1 MSNRLR
7 ILVGLLVVAA
17 LGFVGWRTWSDQHAP
32 ATATGAGAD
41 TAQAGLRSV
50 SLWFADAGGD
60 SLVREVR
67 EVQEVEGVHA
77 RVAQLVEALVLGP
90 AHGGIAVVPNG
101 TTVLRAYLDDRGQLT
116 LDLSRAFQQGFHGGS
131 REEDLIVGSL
141 VRTIGSNLPEV
152 KRVLF
157 VCSGAPIAS
166 LGGHLPL
173 DRPIDPHEGF

>member
-1 MSNRLR
+1 MSSRLR
-7 ILVGLLVVAA
+7 ILIGVLVVIA
-17 LGFVGWRTWSDQHAP
+17 LAFVGWRTWSGQHAR
-32 ATATGAGAD
+32 ATATGTVAD
-41 TAQAGLRSV
+41 TTQAGLRTV
-50 SLWFADAGGD
+50 TLWFADAGGD

-67 EVQEVEGVHA
+67 EVPELEGLHA
-77 RVAQLVEALVLGP
+77 RVAQLVEALVQGP

-131 REEDLIVGSL
+131 CEEDLVVGSL

-157 VCSGAPIAS
+157 TCGGAPIGS

-173 DRPIDPHEGF
+173 DCPIDPHEGF

>member
-1 MSNRLR
+1 MNDRLK
-7 ILVGLLVVAA
+7 LLLGLLVVAGLA
-17 LGFVGWRTWSDQHAP
+17 FVGWRTWSGQHAAP
-32 ATATGAGAD
+32 SMGAAAD
-41 TAQAGLRSV
+41 TSQAGLKSLT
-50 SLWFADAGGD
+50 LWFADAGGD

-67 EVQEVEGVHA
+67 EVQEQDGLHA
-77 RVAQLVEALVLGP
+77 RVSQLVDALVAGP
-90 AHGGIAVVPNG
+90 AHGGVAVVPNG

-131 REEDLIVGSL
+131 REEDLVVGSL

-157 VCSGAPIAS
+157 VCGGAPIGS

>member
-7 ILVGLLVVAA
+7 VLAAVLVVAA
-17 LGFVGWRTWSDQHAP
+17 LAFVGWRTWSAQHALS
-32 ATATGAGAD
+32 TATGVSAD

-50 SLWFADAGGD
+50 TLWFADAGGD
-60 SLVREVR
+60 SLVRELR
-67 EVQEVEGVHA
+67 EVQELDGLHA
-77 RVAQLVEALVLGP
+77 RVSQLVDALVQGP

-131 REEDLIVGSL
+131 REEDLIIGSL
-141 VRTIGSNLPEV
+141 VRTIGSNMPEA